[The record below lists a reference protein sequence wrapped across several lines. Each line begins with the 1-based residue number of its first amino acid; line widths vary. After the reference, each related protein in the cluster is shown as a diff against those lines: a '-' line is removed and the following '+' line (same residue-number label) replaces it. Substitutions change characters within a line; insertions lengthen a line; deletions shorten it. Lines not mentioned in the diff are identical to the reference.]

1 MHLSRKAV
9 FFVLR
14 CDPLKPNASCIA
26 KSPLWSGLFSG
37 NVDDGSYATIV
48 LRQNVSAAV
57 TVVFF
62 VVVHDAPA

>member
-1 MHLSRKAV
+1 MQLSQAKCAV
-9 FFVLR
+9 QCKKPAVERAFFL
-14 CDPLKPNASCIA
+14 
-26 KSPLWSGLFSG
+26 G

>member
-9 FFVLR
+9 FLHSHATASSQMRRAMQKAR
-14 CDPLKPNASCIA
+14 CGA
-26 KSPLWSGLFSG
+26 GFFSG

>member
-1 MHLSRKAV
+1 MHVTVPCVRRHFLE
-9 FFVLR
+9 R
-14 CDPLKPNASCIA
+14 CPGKEKPAGKRA
-26 KSPLWSGLFSG
+26 LQL
-37 NVDDGSYATIV
+37 DDGSYAAIV